1 MNFQLVPAGK
11 SVRALAADHMA
22 GAKMDRMALF
32 GGGSTGIKKCKVLFD
47 DTQSPNG
54 R

>member
-11 SVRALAADHMA
+11 SLRALIADHVA

-32 GGGSTGIKKCKVLFD
+32 GGGLLG
-47 DTQSPNG
+47 
-54 R
+54 